1 MRRGIGREH
10 EHESGRGWQP
20 EHPDDAR

>member
-20 EHPDDAR
+20 EHPDDA